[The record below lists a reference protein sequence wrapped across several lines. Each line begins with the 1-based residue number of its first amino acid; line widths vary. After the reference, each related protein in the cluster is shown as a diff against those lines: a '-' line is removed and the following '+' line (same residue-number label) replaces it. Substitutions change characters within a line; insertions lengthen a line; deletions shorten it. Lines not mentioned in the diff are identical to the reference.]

1 MEHSFLYRAH
11 LPTDDH
17 SRDKAQGETLLNIAS
32 AVTPLRTMVGGLGIA
47 VLLAAGAFVLTT
59 LKDPPQLV
67 ASDPTTPVTKAV
79 DVQVPTGIPAL
90 DSMTTTAAR
99 Q

>member
-1 MEHSFLYRAH
+1 MEHAFVYRAY
-11 LPTDDH
+11 LLTAER
-17 SRDKAQGETLLNIAS
+17 SRDEAQGETLLNIAS

-90 DSMTTTAAR
+90 DSMTTSAAR